1 MRRSG
6 SMSLHPP
13 PPHLVPPPGGHRI
26 PPPSH
31 PPPYSPLPPP
41 LNKQQQPTHP
51 PVAQV
56 PLLLHR
62 LKIEVNSYEQVKP
75 FRPWEDSRDDQKW
88 LCWLNF
94 LKKIVLLKLFL
105 KQGWKNS
112 CETSLIKLLGAS
124 GGACAASWCHTLW
137 SGRHASAGRL
147 VRHILILLRQI

>member
-1 MRRSG
+1 MMRRSG

-88 LCWLNF
+88 LSSATLLEKLQSSDF
-94 LKKIVLLKLFL
+94 LKKIHFLLLAKFL
-105 KQGWKNS
+105 APNNREYFFFK
-112 CETSLIKLLGAS
+112 TTR
-124 GGACAASWCHTLW
+124 TLHR
-137 SGRHASAGRL
+137 GNCKP
-147 VRHILILLRQI
+147 